1 MPPDVAAA
9 TAFGGYIN
17 SQSFDAQGME
27 LSADAAI
34 GRTVRFGASYT
45 YLDAEVTEAFSASA
59 ATNPA
64 FPGVSI
70 GAFSP
75 LVGERPFR
83 RPANSGTLFVRYDEG
98 PGRSRRCPP
107 TSPASATT
115 ARS

>member
-1 MPPDVAAA
+1 MRRSSV
-9 TAFGGYIN
+9 
-17 SQSFDAQGME
+17 
-27 LSADAAI
+27 
-34 GRTVRFGASYT
+34 VRFGASYT

-64 FPGVSI
+64 FPGVPI

-75 LVGERPFR
+75 LVGERPFS
-83 RPANSGTLFVRYDEG
+83 RPANSGTLFVSYADGR
-98 PGRSRRCPP
+98 PRSRCRP